1 MENIS
6 LKKVRMGQR
15 ICMQQSNEWL
25 QSTNLDI
32 ADDETQKV
40 YLYPVQKLKAA
51 NTINVVFN
59 LLSAGQ

>member
-1 MENIS
+1 
-6 LKKVRMGQR
+6 MGQR